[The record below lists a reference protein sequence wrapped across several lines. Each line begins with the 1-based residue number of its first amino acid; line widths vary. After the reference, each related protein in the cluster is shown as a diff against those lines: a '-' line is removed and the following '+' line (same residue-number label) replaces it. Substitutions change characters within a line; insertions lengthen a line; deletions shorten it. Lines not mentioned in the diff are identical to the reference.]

1 MVQSDRGTPEAED
14 RHLGAVAIL
23 GPPLPK
29 NPWRPVFLAAK
40 AAAACLLSLL
50 LDRLTGNPDHVTSTF
65 VAVLCVSPVV
75 LMGLR
80 RALDQVAGSVA
91 GGVSGLAAMVA
102 GLPPLIGV
110 PAGVGAGILLC
121 FVLGFGRGYPVAAF
135 TALLVQL
142 VPRGGPLASLEIRLL
157 AVATGAAS
165 AFLVNV
171 LVSSAAYRNIFRR
184 RLRFA
189 EATVSSLLVAAGE
202 RGPQVVRA
210 GFPAIAE
217 LERELALAGE
227 ELGWRRSAETRSW
240 IAGLERRAAD
250 LRRLLHLVLDL
261 VYRLEEEGLP
271 PDAVQKWLRWLVR
284 RGGEEPAVPAAVAP
298 STRRIRRL
306 GRTLRELSD
315 GAGRGGN
322 PVPP

>member
-1 MVQSDRGTPEAED
+1 MVRKNLGTPEVED
-14 RHLGAVAIL
+14 AHLGAVAIL

-50 LDRLTGNPDHVTSTF
+50 FDRLSGNPDHVTSTF

-91 GGVSGLAAMVA
+91 GGVSGIAAMLA
-102 GLPPLIGV
+102 GLPILAGV
-110 PAGVGAGILLC
+110 PLGVGAGILLC
-121 FVLGFGRGYPVAAF
+121 FGLGFGRGYPVAAF

-165 AFLVNV
+165 AFVVNI

-189 EATVSSLLVAAGE
+189 EATVSALLVAAAE

-210 GFPAIAE
+210 GFPAVAE

-227 ELGWRRSAETRSW
+227 ELGWRRSGETRSW
-240 IAGLERRAAD
+240 IAGLELRAAD

-271 PDAVQKWLRWLVR
+271 AGALQGWLRWLVR
-284 RGGEEPAVPAAVAP
+284 EGGEEPAVPAAVAP
-298 STRRIRRL
+298 ATQRIRRL
-306 GRTLRELSD
+306 GRTLRRP
-315 GAGRGGN
+315 RG
-322 PVPP
+322 